1 MANNTEIKEK
11 TASLECEL
19 FQKRYELKKKK
30 DNLEN
35 EENLLTAQMDELKQ
49 LIRQQ
54 AAKNKELSKM
64 YIQLSK

>member
-35 EENLLTAQMDELKQ
+35 EENLLTAQIDELKR

-54 AAKNKELSKM
+54 AAKNKKLSKM
-64 YIQLSK
+64 FIQLSK